1 MGRKVEGREEGGK
14 EEERK
19 RKKEK
24 AKQEKKEPLLV
35 IMVGPSNSRDV
46 ETWESVFLR
55 TEEIL

>member
-1 MGRKVEGREEGGK
+1 VGRKVEGREEGGK

-46 ETWESVFLR
+46 ETWGKCVS
-55 TEEIL
+55 